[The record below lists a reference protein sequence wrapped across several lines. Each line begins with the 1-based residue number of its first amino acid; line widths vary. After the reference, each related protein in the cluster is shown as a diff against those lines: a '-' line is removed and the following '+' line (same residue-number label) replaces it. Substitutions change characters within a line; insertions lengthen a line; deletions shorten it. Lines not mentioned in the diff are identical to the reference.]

1 MAGIGFELKKL
12 FSRQGLFANIQ
23 ANFYA
28 SIVTAGPM
36 IMGAVL
42 LFGVKYLAILMGASS
57 HEQDLIVVGITYA
70 LLFPLL
76 LSSTLSFVLS
86 RFIADML
93 FQKQNERILPSMYGA
108 MSILLVIGCT
118 GWAIF
123 LYLTDLPLAY
133 SILLFIL
140 FCLAVVVWVQI
151 NYINAVKDYRNIIA
165 GFFMGVVIGLLAGY
179 VLAVN
184 QFEIIASLYSA
195 VCIGYGIMVLY
206 YSAVLNRYFPMGK
219 GSSLKFLEWIDKFP
233 ALVFVGFFVTLG
245 LFIHLMLMWSS
256 PWGAQVHGLIYHAPP
271 HDIPALVAFFTILV
285 TTVNF
290 VTSVEVNFY
299 PKYRLYFSLLNN
311 GGSLHDFSKAYAEMM
326 TVLKQEI
333 FYLSLRQL
341 IVTII
346 AIVVVGDLLN
356 NFGMGFTNEMIGLFR
371 VLCVGYA
378 FYAIGNSIML
388 VLLYF
393 ADNRDALLT
402 AFALCAVN
410 LIGTWVS
417 IQLPANYYGFGFVAA
432 GFMMYVVG
440 WLRLSGYTRNLDYYI
455 FCQQPIFYKEK
466 NGWLTCLAY
475 KFDSGA

>member
-12 FSRQGLFANIQ
+12 FSRQGIFANIQ
-23 ANFYA
+23 ANLYA

-36 IMGAVL
+36 VMGALL
-42 LFGVKYLAILMGASS
+42 LFGVKYLAILVGASS

-93 FQKQNERILPSMYGA
+93 YQKQNDRILPSMYGA
-108 MSILLVIGCT
+108 MSILLVIGCI

-123 LYLTDLPLAY
+123 LYLTALKIEY

-140 FCLAVVVWVQI
+140 FTLAIVVWVQI
-151 NYINAVKDYRNIIA
+151 NYINAVKDYRSIMA
-165 GFFMGVVIGLLAGY
+165 GFSLGIVTGLLVGY

-184 QFEIIASLYSA
+184 QFEIVASLYSA
-195 VCIGYGIMVLY
+195 VCISYGIMVLY
-206 YSAVLNRYFPMGK
+206 YSAVLNRYFPLGK
-219 GSSLKFLEWIDKFP
+219 GTALKFLEWVEKFP
-233 ALVFVGFFVTLG
+233 ALVFVGLFVTLG
-245 LFIHLMLMWSS
+245 LFIHLMLMWAS
-256 PWGAQVHGLIYHAPP
+256 PWGAQVEGLIYHAPP

-299 PKYRLYFSLLNN
+299 PKYRLYFSLINN
-311 GGSLHDFSKAYAEMM
+311 GGSLNDFTKAYAEMM

-333 FYLSLRQL
+333 FYLSMRQL

-346 AIVVVGDLLN
+346 SIVVVGDVLN
-356 NFGMGFTNEMIGLFR
+356 NFGFGFSNEMIGLFR

-402 AFALCAVN
+402 AFSLFAVN
-410 LIGTWVS
+410 LVGTL
-417 IQLPANYYGFGFVAA
+417 ITLRLPSNYYGFGFIAA
-432 GFMMYVVG
+432 GFVMYVVG
-440 WLRLSGYTRNLDYYI
+440 WIHLSHYTRHLDYYI
-455 FCQQPIFYKEK
+455 FCQQPIFFSD
-466 NGWLTCLAY
+466 NRGFLTRIVRKLD
-475 KFDSGA
+475 KSM

>member
-12 FSRQGLFANIQ
+12 FSRQGLFANIE
-23 ANFYA
+23 ANLYA
-28 SIVTAGPM
+28 SVVTTGPM

-42 LFGVKYLAILMGASS
+42 LFGVKYLAILVGASS

-108 MSILLVIGCT
+108 MSILLAIGCA
-118 GWAIF
+118 GWAVF

-140 FCLAVVVWVQI
+140 FSLAVVVWVQI
-151 NYINAVKDYRNIIA
+151 NYINAVKDYRSIMA

-184 QFEIIASLYSA
+184 QFEIVASLYSA

-219 GSSLKFLEWIDKFP
+219 GTSLKFLEWVEKFP

-245 LFIHLMLMWSS
+245 LFIHLMMMWSS

-311 GGSLHDFSKAYAEMM
+311 GGSLHDFSKAYSEMM

-410 LIGTWVS
+410 LIGTWVT
-417 IQLPANYYGFGFVAA
+417 IRMPVNYYGFGFVAA
-432 GFMMYVVG
+432 GLAMYVVG
-440 WLRLSGYTRNLDYYI
+440 WMRLSGYTRKLDFYI

-466 NGWLTCLAY
+466 NGWLTRLAR
-475 KFDSGA
+475 KFDAGA